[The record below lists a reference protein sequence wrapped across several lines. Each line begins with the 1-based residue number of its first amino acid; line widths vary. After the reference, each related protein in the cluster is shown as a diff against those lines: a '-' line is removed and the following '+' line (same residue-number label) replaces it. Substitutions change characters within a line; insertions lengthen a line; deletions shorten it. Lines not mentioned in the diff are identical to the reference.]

1 MYHPQEILVMKLT
14 KTRLKQIIKEE
25 IEKTL
30 HLSEDDTDPYARSWE
45 RQATRDQ
52 SVVAKDK
59 GTTFK
64 LPKLLAKI
72 KELPS
77 FKKLSK
83 PQQKTAIALAKKF
96 KLKLAR
102 GTAFTELMD
111 DIDIWL
117 VPDSVGIPS
126 DYYTDLD
133 DLFSD
138 FSLEN

>member
-64 LPKLLAKI
+64 LPELLAKI
-72 KELPS
+72 RTLPS
-77 FKKLSK
+77 FQKLSE
-83 PQQKTAIALAKKF
+83 PQQKKALSLAKNMKRSLKRGRKF
-96 KLKLAR
+96 NPEMTL
-102 GTAFTELMD
+102 D
-111 DIDIWL
+111 L
-117 VPDSVGIPS
+117 VPDSVGIHS

-133 DLFSD
+133 DLFKD
-138 FSLEN
+138 FSQEY

>member
-1 MYHPQEILVMKLT
+1 MKLT

-45 RQATRDQ
+45 RRATRDQ

-64 LPKLLAKI
+64 LPELLAKI
-72 KELPS
+72 RTLPS
-77 FKKLSK
+77 FQKLSE
-83 PQQKTAIALAKKF
+83 PQQKKALSLAKNMKRSLKRGRKF
-96 KLKLAR
+96 NPEMTL
-102 GTAFTELMD
+102 D
-111 DIDIWL
+111 L
-117 VPDSVGIPS
+117 VPDSVGIHS

-133 DLFSD
+133 DLFKD
-138 FSLEN
+138 FSQEY

>member
-1 MYHPQEILVMKLT
+1 MKLT

-64 LPKLLAKI
+64 LPELLAKI
-72 KELPS
+72 RTLPS
-77 FKKLSK
+77 FQKLSE
-83 PQQKTAIALAKKF
+83 PQQKKALSLAKNMKRSLKRGRKF
-96 KLKLAR
+96 NPEMTL
-102 GTAFTELMD
+102 D
-111 DIDIWL
+111 L
-117 VPDSVGIPS
+117 VPDSVGIHS